1 MSRIYVMKRI
11 NLFISDDY
19 FDFLKTHSETTLSEH
34 IRWALANYIHKIR
47 QEEIRIKVSASESN
61 RKEENDSNS

>member
-1 MSRIYVMKRI
+1 MKRI
-11 NLFISDDY
+11 NLFISDEN

-47 QEEIRIKVSASESN
+47 QEEIRIKVSASESKRREVDKN
-61 RKEENDSNS
+61 GSNS

>member
-1 MSRIYVMKRI
+1 MKRI
-11 NLFISDDY
+11 NLFISDDS

-47 QEEIRIKVSASESN
+47 QEEVKVSASEST
-61 RKEENDSNS
+61 RKEDNG

>member
-19 FDFLKTHSETTLSEH
+19 FDFLKTHSETRLSEH
-34 IRWALANYIHKIR
+34 VRWALAEYIHKIR
-47 QEEIRIKVSASESN
+47 QEEVRLAQNVSASEST
-61 RKEENDSNS
+61 RKENNG